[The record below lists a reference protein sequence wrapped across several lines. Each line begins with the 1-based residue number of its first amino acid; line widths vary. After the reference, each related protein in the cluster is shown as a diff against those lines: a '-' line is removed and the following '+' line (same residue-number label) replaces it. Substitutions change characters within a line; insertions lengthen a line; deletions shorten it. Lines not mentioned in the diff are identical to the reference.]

1 MRHPL
6 RYAVLPALTA
16 ASLLVVT
23 GCAAGPSSGTSAA
36 GKSGA
41 DESMSNVKDTDA
53 DAPLAVAPAPTG
65 AGTPSAVATPSAGH
79 RPAAKSALRIVEFDG
94 RSGRAVLAGPTVG
107 TPSKDKSGKGDHARK
122 EGRPDKGGHGDSG
135 DKGGNGGQGHE
146 GGKDST
152 GKRPAAV
159 AVGDVFASA
168 PAPGAP
174 HGTLAKVTEVV
185 GTTPRGTEVKTAPA
199 TLGALLGGST
209 ANGRVPVDPAT
220 VKVEPLA
227 PKVAVSWA
235 KTGSLHFG
243 PEGAQLPLGSLRVD
257 VNAALPTLKTRAGSV
272 DASASGFVQLA
283 PQVEFSYDGKGNTT
297 GTPGTASVSLA
308 GDWSSQWELKG
319 QAAASTSDGAPLRVP
334 FAKLHADPVIQ
345 VGVVPVVV
353 NLDLTCYLQVDADG
367 KVSVDVKQDVKG
379 DFRVGGSYSRA
390 KGWTPIARADLRG
403 TPVTAT
409 ATAAGR
415 VKATLGAEASV
426 GLYGSVG
433 ITGTLAPYLRAEV
446 DGTATGASNGTGAL
460 VGKWAAYGG
469 VDLSGALRAHLDIFG
484 TPVFERS
491 IPLGPLNHEWRLAGG
506 EGAVRTPA
514 KRP

>member
-1 MRHPL
+1 MRRPL
-6 RYAVLPALTA
+6 RYAALPALTA

-23 GCAAGPSSGTSAA
+23 GCAAGASSDHTTA

-41 DESMSNVKDTDA
+41 DEPITAVEDA
-53 DAPLAVAPAPTG
+53 GGDAQSPLAVAAAPNG
-65 AGTPSAVATPSAGH
+65 SGTPSAVATPGPSH
-79 RPAAKSALRIVEFDG
+79 RPAAKSSLRIVKFD
-94 RSGRAVLAGPTVG
+94 RHSGRAVLTGPTAG
-107 TPSKDKSGKGDHARK
+107 TPPKDTGERAR
-122 EGRPDKGGHGDSG
+122 P
-135 DKGGNGGQGHE
+135 
-146 GGKDST
+146 
-152 GKRPAAV
+152 KRQAPV
-159 AVGDVFASA
+159 AVGDVIASA

-174 HGTLAKVTEVV
+174 RGALAKVTAVV
-185 GTTPRGTEVKTAPA
+185 GTTAQGTEVKTAPA

-209 ANGRVPVDPAT
+209 AKGRVPVDPSA
-220 VKVEPLA
+220 VQVEPLA

-235 KTGSLHFG
+235 KTGGVHVG
-243 PEGAQLPLGSLRVD
+243 PQGGRLPLGSLRVD
-257 VNAALPTLKTRAGSV
+257 VSAVLPTIKARAGSV
-272 DASASGFVQLA
+272 DASATGFVQLA
-283 PQVEFSYDGKGNTT
+283 PEVDFSYDGAGKST
-297 GTPGTASVSLA
+297 GAPGTASVSLA
-308 GDWSSQWELKG
+308 GDWTSQWELKG
-319 QAAASTSDGAPLRVP
+319 QAAASTQEGAPLRVP

-379 DFRVGGSYSRA
+379 NFRVGGSYNRA
-390 KGWTPIARADLRG
+390 KGWTPIARADLTG

-415 VKATLGAEASV
+415 VKAALGAEASV
-426 GLYGSVG
+426 GLYGTVG
-433 ITGTLAPYLRAEV
+433 VTGTLAPYLRAEV
-446 DGTATGASNGTGAL
+446 AGTASGDSNGTGSL

-491 IPLGPLNHEWRLAGG
+491 IPLGPLNREWRLAGG

-514 KRP
+514 KRS

>member
-1 MRHPL
+1 MR
-6 RYAVLPALTA
+6 YVALPALTA

-23 GCAAGPSSGTSAA
+23 GCSAGSSSDRATA
-36 GKSGA
+36 GKNGA
-41 DESMSNVKDTDA
+41 DGPITAVEDA
-53 DAPLAVAPAPTG
+53 GGDAQSPLDVAAAPDG
-65 AGTPSAVATPSAGH
+65 AGTPSAVATPGPGH
-79 RPAAKSALRIVEFDG
+79 RPAAKSSLRIVKFDG
-94 RSGRAVLAGPTVG
+94 HSGRAVLAGPATG
-107 TPSKDKSGKGDHARK
+107 APPKDKK
-122 EGRPDKGGHGDSG
+122 DKGE
-135 DKGGNGGQGHE
+135 QARP
-146 GGKDST
+146 
-152 GKRPAAV
+152 KRQAPV
-159 AVGDVFASA
+159 AVGDVIASA

-174 HGTLAKVTEVV
+174 RGALAKVTEVV
-185 GTTPRGTEVKTAPA
+185 GTTAQGTEVKTAPA

-209 ANGRVPVDPAT
+209 AKGRVPVDPAA

-235 KTGSLHFG
+235 KTGGVHVG
-243 PEGAQLPLGSLRVD
+243 PEGGRLPLGSLRVD
-257 VNAALPTLKTRAGSV
+257 VSAVLPTVKARAGSV

-283 PQVEFSYDGKGNTT
+283 PQVDFSYDGAGKST

-308 GDWSSQWELKG
+308 GDWTSQWELKG
-319 QAAASTSDGAPLRVP
+319 QAAVSTQDGAPLRVP

-379 DFRVGGSYSRA
+379 HFRVGGSYNRA
-390 KGWTPIARADLRG
+390 KGWAPIARADLTG

-446 DGTATGASNGTGAL
+446 AGTASGDSNGTGSL

-514 KRP
+514 KRS